1 MKFKK
6 ALSIIMSA
14 VIAVATSGVFNVAA
28 PQSITAVAA
37 NTKYTSWQEGYKATL
52 TEYMTSETFD
62 EAFAKYELYDVDSN
76 GTPELFISA
85 GEAHM
90 SELYIYTFANNKVVD
105 LFEGSINGAY
115 GSAYIV
121 PTNKY
126 IYFKGGNQ
134 GWDWTR
140 VYQLNGD
147 KITQVATLTDTTF
160 AVSADYY
167 GYKYNDTKITKS
179 QYDSYLKQYTSD
191 SLNGIG
197 REKSFD
203 GLYSDEAF
211 AKNYSSWQEGYKE
224 ELSRIDSPNSYTY
237 GIMDINADGIP
248 ELMVQSSS
256 AVMPSYLY
264 TFYRNKVIRLMGLEK
279 GGSVSYCKADNTCLA
294 KGGSAGYV
302 YYRTFKIQNGNAQ
315 KIDDV
320 FWDTGNTYTLN
331 DKSITQS
338 QYQTWQSNNIASKT
352 WKEFDCISFNE
363 MNSKLAAMM
372 PVTTTTT
379 KPTTTTTTTTR
390 TTTKTSPVTTTTTTP
405 YNVLKLSTDKIT
417 LKAGEQYT
425 ISANQTNLTYSSN
438 NKSVAI
444 VSSSGI
450 ITALSDG
457 EAIISVYNSNYDVA
471 QIRVTVD
478 SNSSTLPTTTTRTT
492 TTATTTTTTTT
503 TTATTTKIVDSGTCG
518 DNLTWALN
526 NEGTLTI
533 SGTGKMDDFFRYNQV
548 PWYSSRYAIK
558 NVTIENGV
566 TSIGNFAFN
575 CCENLKSIKIPDSVT
590 SIGNYAFYG
599 CSSLTSITI
608 PDSVT
613 SIGNYAFSDCSSLTS
628 ITIPDSVTSIGNRAF
643 DGCSSLK
650 SITIPDSVTSIGYF
664 AFESC
669 SRLQSITIPDSVTSI
684 EDSAFSYCHN
694 LTSITIPDSVTS
706 IGRGA
711 FIGCSRLQS
720 ITIPDS
726 VTSIGKEVFVGCSS
740 LTSIT
745 IPDSV
750 TSIGNDAFSGCSSN
764 LTIKGYKDS
773 YAEKYAKEHNI
784 KFEIYD
790 ESAATT
796 TSETNVI
803 GDANLD
809 GRVTVA
815 DAVAILQFIA
825 NKDKYNLNSQAR
837 KNADCFNVG
846 DGITGKD
853 ALAIQRL
860 DAKVIAKLPY
870 NE

>member
-417 LKAGEQYT
+417 LKAGGQYT

-503 TTATTTKIVDSGTCG
+503 TTVTTTKIVDSGTCG
-518 DNLTWALN
+518 RNLTWKLDS
-526 NEGTLTI
+526 EGTLTI
-533 SGTGKMDDFFRYNQV
+533 SGEGEMSDYV
-548 PWYSSRYAIK
+548 SYVYPPWYGNIIRKVIIQK
-558 NVTIENGV
+558 GV
-566 TSIGNFAFN
+566 TSIGWGAFES
-575 CCENLKSIKIPDSVT
+575 CYKLESITIPDSVT
-590 SIGNYAFYG
+590 SIGEDAFYKCSSLTSITIPDSVTSIGYCVFSG

-613 SIGNYAFSDCSSLTS
+613 SIGKYAFS
-628 ITIPDSVTSIGNRAF
+628 
-643 DGCSSLK
+643 
-650 SITIPDSVTSIGYF
+650 
-664 AFESC
+664 
-669 SRLQSITIPDSVTSI
+669 
-684 EDSAFSYCHN
+684 
-694 LTSITIPDSVTS
+694 
-706 IGRGA
+706 
-711 FIGCSRLQS
+711 
-720 ITIPDS
+720 
-726 VTSIGKEVFVGCSS
+726 GCSS
-740 LTSIT
+740 LTSIM
-745 IPDSV
+745 IPESV
-750 TSIGNDAFSGCSSN
+750 ANIGDRALDGCSSK
-764 LTIKGYKDS
+764 LAIKGYKDS
-773 YAEKYAKEHNI
+773 YAEKYAKKYNI
-784 KFEIYD
+784 IFEIYD
-790 ESAATT
+790 ENTATT